1 MKKIHLDDA
10 YENILKDDKE
20 IFALDLP
27 LTLIYKYMF
36 SRHSNLL
43 QTKYDLNNSEFDV
56 LASLH
61 FSGKILT
68 PTAIYEATIYSSGG
82 MTKVLKKLKDKKLIT
97 RIPSKEDKRS
107 MLVKIEL
114 KGEALVETCIKDIGE
129 VDNEIFSVLDV
140 KEQESLKQILKKLVY
155 SLVEN

>member
-10 YENILKDDKE
+10 YQNILKDDKE
-20 IFALDLP
+20 VFALDLP

-97 RIPSKEDKRS
+97 RIASKEDKRS

-129 VDNEIFSVLDV
+129 VDNEIFSVLDA
-140 KEQESLKQILKKLVY
+140 KEQKSLKQILKKLVY